1 MPRAIVLRRCK
12 GLSGGQALNLDWL
25 PDLAAWRPEDW
36 SAFGTNV
43 TAFIAVGAG
52 LVAWRQL
59 HEARRLREEQAQPYV
74 VCYAEKTSGHD
85 QSVDIVIRNFGSTV
99 ARDVMLTVEPTL
111 MRSGHAGGESEPV
124 HLPPLIPALV
134 PGQEW
139 RTWWD
144 LGTERVDF
152 PDLHDRHEVLVTY
165 RDGKGKSLPPT
176 PSVLDWRDFATRE
189 WVVTK
194 GVHEVASALEDIRRT
209 VKSFQ
214 NSGRGGMA
222 VFVRDGDAAD
232 HRQREAMAAAKAQHQ
247 ELKRQLLPGDDHG
260 RGSAGSSDV
269 EDGTSEPGGYSSRP

>member
-1 MPRAIVLRRCK
+1 
-12 GLSGGQALNLDWL
+12 LNLDWL
-25 PDLAAWRPEDW
+25 PDLAAWTPEDW

-74 VCYAEKTSGHD
+74 VCYAERTSGHD

-99 ARDVMLTVEPTL
+99 ARDVTLAVEPTL
-111 MRSGHAGGESEPV
+111 MRSGHAGRDPEPV
-124 HLPPLIPALV
+124 HLPALIPALV

-144 LGTERVDF
+144 LGTERVNF
-152 PDLHDRHEVLVTY
+152 PDLPDRHEVLVIY
-165 RDGKGKSLPPT
+165 KDGKRKRLPAT
-176 PSVLDWRDFATRE
+176 PSVLDWRDFAIRE

-194 GVHEVASALEDIRRT
+194 GVHEVATALEDIRRT

-232 HRQREAMAAAKAQHQ
+232 QRQREAMAAAKAQHQ
-247 ELKRQLLPGDDHG
+247 ELKRQLLPDHEYR
-260 RGSAGSSDV
+260 RGPAGPHQRSSLATP
-269 EDGTSEPGGYSSRP
+269 EPDGLS